1 MSEREGGRMDVFETK
16 PREEALGKGSGG
28 LWDYA
33 MH

>member
-1 MSEREGGRMDVFETK
+1 MDVFETK

-33 MH
+33 MHYGSRL